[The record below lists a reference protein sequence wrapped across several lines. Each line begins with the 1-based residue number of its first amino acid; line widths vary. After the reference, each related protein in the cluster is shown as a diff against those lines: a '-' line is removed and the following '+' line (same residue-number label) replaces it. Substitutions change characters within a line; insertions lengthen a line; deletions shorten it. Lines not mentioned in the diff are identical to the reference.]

1 MVTVTPLACGL
12 ATGYTRLAH
21 EVLDLEGLCARLPWS
36 TKIGERICLSASDI
50 FAAPTSMSSNVD
62 VGLRH

>member
-21 EVLDLEGLCARLPWS
+21 EVFRPRGSVRSPSLVDKDGRTHLPVSIRHICCAY
-36 TKIGERICLSASDI
+36 
-50 FAAPTSMSSNVD
+50 FD
-62 VGLRH
+62 VVQR